1 MRQRRSQAQGFTLI
15 ELLVVLV
22 ILGCL
27 IGLTVFSVGIAG
39 PGRELQSE
47 AERLASLIG
56 VLAEEAVLDNQE
68 YGLHFSP
75 DSYQALRYDSIKK
88 QWQALPGKPHKLPA
102 WAQIKIELEGE
113 ALVLADIAASAKL
126 ETDNPGLSSSTNHDP
141 GLSSTAKQA
150 AALAPQLLLLSSGEI
165 SPFRLQIGERR
176 ADGVQMQL
184 LSDGFQLP
192 QAQLLSSA
200 GRKP

>member
-1 MRQRRSQAQGFTLI
+1 MRQRLSQAQGFTLI

-39 PGRELQSE
+39 PGRELQNE

-56 VLAEEAVLDNQE
+56 VLAEEAVLDNRE
-68 YGLHFSP
+68 YGLQFTP
-75 DSYQALRYDSIKK
+75 DSYQTLRYDSLKK
-88 QWQALPGKPHKLPA
+88 QWQAVAGKPHKLPD
-102 WAQIKIELEGE
+102 WAQIKFELEGE
-113 ALVLADIAASAKL
+113 ALRLADSSTGKSDDQ
-126 ETDNPGLSSSTNHDP
+126 DNPGLGSNHASKS
-141 GLSSTAKQA
+141 GSARKA
-150 AALAPQLLLLSSGEI
+150 AASTLTPQLLLLSSGEI

-184 LSDGFQLP
+184 SSDGFQLP
-192 QAQLLSSA
+192 KAQLLSST